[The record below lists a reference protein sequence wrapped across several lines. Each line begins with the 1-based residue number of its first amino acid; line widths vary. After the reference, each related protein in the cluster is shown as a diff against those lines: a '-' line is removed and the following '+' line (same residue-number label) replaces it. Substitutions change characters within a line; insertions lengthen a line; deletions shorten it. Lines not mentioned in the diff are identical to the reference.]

1 MVNIGE
7 GVMDITAV
15 RSVGRSFGSI
25 ARCFPFFVHIPI
37 LASQNS
43 GIQFLYLA
51 FFSRWF
57 GCCMD
62 IIALVGRFSVVLATR
77 GFEEVQN
84 AEIKDGI
91 FYSNEFLAN

>member
-1 MVNIGE
+1 
-7 GVMDITAV
+7 
-15 RSVGRSFGSI
+15 
-25 ARCFPFFVHIPI
+25 
-37 LASQNS
+37 
-43 GIQFLYLA
+43 
-51 FFSRWF
+51 
-57 GCCMD
+57 MD